1 MPDSLYEQ
9 DILAWSDHQADL
21 LRRLARGER
30 VNDIDWAH
38 VVEEIEDVGL
48 SELNAVRS
56 HLRLMLAHLLKV
68 YGWPDHLSVA
78 HWREEIAAFQ
88 ADAAQRFAPSMRH
101 RIDLD
106 RLYAAAL
113 KQVGAA
119 EYGRQPAPWPVE
131 CPCSVDQLLNDDVAT
146 LGATMAGGAQR
157 LTGSGEVS
165 R

>member
-1 MPDSLYEQ
+1 M
-9 DILAWSDHQADL
+9 
-21 LRRLARGER
+21 
-30 VNDIDWAH
+30 
-38 VVEEIEDVGL
+38 GL

-56 HLRLMLAHLLKV
+56 HLRLMLVHLLKV

-88 ADAAQRFAPSMRH
+88 AEAAQRFAPSMRQ

-119 EYGRQPAPWPVE
+119 EYGGRQPPGRR
-131 CPCSVDQLLNDDVAT
+131 SVRA
-146 LGATMAGGAQR
+146 R
-157 LTGSGEVS
+157 WISC
-165 R
+165 